1 MTTEDATLFDTN
13 ERPRAPVAPTRTVQ
27 LLEGP
32 ILRTLLRLTGPNIG
46 EAAARI
52 AFVVFDAIY
61 VSWLGTDALAG
72 ITLVFPLFITMQMMS
87 ASGLGAGV
95 AAAIGQA
102 MGAGRRRDANALAG
116 HGAMI
121 AVALALAF
129 SLPIL
134 VFGPALYRA
143 LGASGASLQAAE
155 TYSTITF
162 AGVIFV
168 WLMNIL
174 ANAVRGTGNMVVPA
188 GAIIVSALLHLA
200 LSPLLILGW
209 GPLPSLGIAGAAIA
223 VVASYALGTIV
234 LGVYLLSGRG
244 DICLNP
250 SAFVPRRKTFAA
262 ILGVGSL
269 AALNVLQIQIVLIIS
284 STLVAGFGAV
294 TLAAFGAASRL
305 ELLQLPLT
313 FAVGTAVITM
323 IATNLGAGNVA
334 RARQIA
340 WIATAVSAGIGGAF
354 GIAAYFGATSWMRL
368 FSEDPAV
375 ITVGRDYLTIIAVVL
390 PLMGT
395 GLGLFFALLGVGK
408 PAMPFLSGSVRLGIV
423 AALGWSAMHLM
434 DGDFLALTATF
445 AAGIA
450 AMAACLIVA
459 GWREFRAAASIRGE

>member
-1 MTTEDATLFDTN
+1 MTIEDAAHFDAN
-13 ERPRAPVAPTRTVQ
+13 ERQRASVAPARTVQ

-32 ILRTLLRLTGPNIG
+32 VLPTLLRLTGPNIG

-95 AAAIGQA
+95 AAAVGQA
-102 MGAGRRRDANALAG
+102 MGAGQRRDADALAG

-121 AVALALAF
+121 AVTVALAF

-134 VFGPALYRA
+134 AFGPALYHA
-143 LGASGASLQAAE
+143 LGATGASLQAAE

-223 VVASYALGTIV
+223 VVASYALGTII

-244 DICLNP
+244 DICLRR
-250 SAFVPRRKTFAA
+250 SAFAPRRRHFTA
-262 ILGVGSL
+262 ILGVGGL

-284 STLVAGFGAV
+284 SALVAGFGAV

-323 IATNLGAGNVA
+323 IATNIGAGNAV
-334 RARQIA
+334 RAQRIA
-340 WIATAVSAGIGGAF
+340 WIGTAVSAGIGSAF
-354 GIAAYFGATSWMRL
+354 GAVACFGATAWMG
-368 FSEDPAV
+368 FFTTDPAV
-375 ITVGRDYLTIIAVVL
+375 IAAGRDYLTVIAFVL

-395 GLGLFFALLGVGK
+395 GLGLFFALLGAGK
-408 PAMPFLSGSVRLGIV
+408 PVMPFLSGSVRLSLV
-423 AALGWSAMHLM
+423 AVLGWSALHLM
-434 DGDFLALTATF
+434 GGGFPALTATF

-450 AMAACLIVA
+450 AMSLCLMVA
-459 GWREFRAAASIRGE
+459 GWRAFRAL